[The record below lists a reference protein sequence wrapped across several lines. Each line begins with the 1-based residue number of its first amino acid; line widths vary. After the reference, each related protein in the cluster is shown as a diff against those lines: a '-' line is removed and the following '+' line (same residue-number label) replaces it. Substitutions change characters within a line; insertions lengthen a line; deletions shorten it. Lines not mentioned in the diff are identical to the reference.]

1 MRSSAMNKQVASN
14 LVNKVALVTGGS
26 RGIGAAIAK
35 RLAAD
40 GASVAITY
48 AKDASA
54 ASAVVKAI
62 EFNGGKAVAIQADAA
77 DAEAVK
83 AAVEKTVA
91 TFGRLDVLVNNAGTA
106 IPKPFEETTVEE
118 MNRVLD
124 INVRGVFIAT
134 QAALRHM
141 KSGGRRIMNNSSV
154 GERVLVPGLVAYSA
168 TKGAVKIFT
177 QALSRELGSR
187 GIAVTNG
194 KVLVRITAA
203 GVTPLDHTILSGKFH
218 GSKPPL
224 VLGNEGAGVVE
235 DGGGTDFPVG
245 SRVMF
250 FGAYGAFEDGTYRE
264 WVSVRKEDLCLIPDN
279 VDDVSA
285 AGIPVAYLTAQV
297 ALTLAGF
304 RAGKTVLAPA
314 IGGSIGNAVTQLA
327 RALGAK
333 HAMSSTTNHA
343 KAEQAKALGFNE
355 VVDTSSEK
363 LGDGVRRIT
372 SGYGADIVVDGVGG
386 EVLSEA
392 LGVLALGGSLTTLGY
407 SASRKT
413 TIDVTDLIVPQASIR
428 SLNMFLQ
435 PQSAITQAWNV
446 IVSLLK
452 SGAIKPIVAK
462 TFPLTEAADA
472 LRYLIEGRP
481 FGRVVLTI

>member
-1 MRSSAMNKQVASN
+1 MRVMRAETFSGYEGLK
-14 LVNKVALVTGGS
+14 L
-26 RGIGAAIAK
+26 
-35 RLAAD
+35 
-40 GASVAITY
+40 
-48 AKDASA
+48 
-54 ASAVVKAI
+54 I
-62 EFNGGKAVAIQADAA
+62 E
-77 DAEAVK
+77 
-83 AAVEKTVA
+83 
-91 TFGRLDVLVNNAGTA
+91 L
-106 IPKPFEETTVEE
+106 PKP
-118 MNRVLD
+118 
-124 INVRGVFIAT
+124 
-134 QAALRHM
+134 
-141 KSGGRRIMNNSSV
+141 
-154 GERVLVPGLVAYSA
+154 
-168 TKGAVKIFT
+168 
-177 QALSRELGSR
+177 
-187 GIAVTNG
+187 AVTEG

-235 DGGGTDFPVG
+235 DGGGTDFPVR

-264 WVSVRKEDLCLIPDN
+264 WVAVRKEDLCLIPDN
-279 VDDVSA
+279 VDDVSG

-343 KAEQAKALGFNE
+343 KAEQAKALGFN
-355 VVDTSSEK
+355 VIDTSLEK

-372 SGYGADIVVDGVGG
+372 SGYGADIVIDGIGG

-392 LGVLALGGSLTTLGY
+392 LGALALEGRLTTLGY
-407 SASRKT
+407 SASRTT
-413 TIDVTDLIVPQASIR
+413 TIDVTNLIVPQASIR
-428 SLNMFLQ
+428 GLNMFAQ
-435 PQSAITQAWNV
+435 PKASIRAAWKV

-462 TFPLTEAADA
+462 TFPLVEAVDA
-472 LRYLIEGRP
+472 LRYLVEGRP
-481 FGRVVLTI
+481 